1 VATNGAFPCGHHY
14 GCFCCKFGA
23 MVTARDVDGAH
34 RETRHSSPLSRFWTI
49 PGATDDPSVAFRRS
63 QLQFS
68 ADSSCTPTR
77 VSRLTH
83 VVNFDGFLALMVS
96 YLTQGS
102 LAILAYH

>member
-1 VATNGAFPCGHHY
+1 
-14 GCFCCKFGA
+14 

-68 ADSSCTPTR
+68 AASSCTPTR

-83 VVNFDGFLALMVS
+83 VVYFDGFLALMVS
-96 YLTQGS
+96 HSTQRSPTILTD
-102 LAILAYH
+102 H